1 MISEKTLKI
10 IKSRRSWS
18 TYALQHRL
26 RVSNEWA
33 EAIKNELIELNILKE
48 SSNWR
53 GCHDVNL

>member
-1 MISEKTLKI
+1 MISDKTLKI

-18 TYALQHRL
+18 TYTLEKRL

-48 SSNWR
+48 STNWR
-53 GCHDVNL
+53 GYHDVNL

>member
-10 IKSRRSWS
+10 IKSRKSWS
-18 TYALQHRL
+18 TYALEQRL

-53 GCHDVNL
+53 GYHDVNL